1 MTRDLQGASIGA
13 RRRPSYVIRARGR
26 PPPPSGG
33 GGLRGSVVAA
43 AVAVAM
49 AVLVEA
55 GVGEDRRVLVLLGVR
70 RVHLGVGPELAAEV
84 AMRGLVEVEVRQ
96 QVHGMLALGLP
107 GQEALA
113 STVRLQHRD
122 ELTTEHRA
130 GGVGPAEHERALRTA
145 VAALPADDR
154 CRLDLELAR
163 EAVVRAGLVAFE
175 AGLDPHMVG
184 VALALLR
191 LSDRVDIELA
201 RDRGRLGRARPGD
214 RHPRR

>member
-1 MTRDLQGASIGA
+1 MTRDLQGASIGS

-49 AVLVEA
+49 AMAMAVLVEA

-84 AMRGLVEVEVRQ
+84 IGRGLVEVEVRQ
-96 QVHGMLALGLP
+96 QMQRMPAAGLR

-113 STVRLQHRD
+113 STVRLQHRN
-122 ELTTEHRA
+122 ELTTEGRA
-130 GGVGPAEHERALRTA
+130 GA
-145 VAALPADDR
+145 V
-154 CRLDLELAR
+154 
-163 EAVVRAGLVAFE
+163 
-175 AGLDPHMVG
+175 
-184 VALALLR
+184 
-191 LSDRVDIELA
+191 
-201 RDRGRLGRARPGD
+201 
-214 RHPRR
+214 